1 MIPQILT
8 DLEISSCVLIVGAG
22 GGFDIFA
29 GLPLYFWLKAK
40 GKDVVLANLSF
51 TELDACEGSRP
62 VPEILAVTGGTTG
75 PSRYFPELHLV
86 RWLEDHGYCHP
97 LYAIRREGAAGV
109 AAAYHWLQEAIK
121 PDTII
126 LVDGGTDILMRG
138 DEAGLGTPQED
149 IASLA
154 AANRLESVVRRYVM
168 CLGFGVDT
176 FHGVCHAHFLEN
188 VAALTAIDGYL
199 GSWSLLPRSPEFQF
213 YEAACKYVHDRMP
226 WRKSI
231 VNSSIIASA
240 NGWFGDRHPTDRTTG
255 SPLFL
260 NPLMSQYWAFDL
272 AAVAGRNLYLDHIRD
287 TASYYDLSLAIETF
301 RAKLPKQRVW
311 REIPF

>member
-1 MIPQILT
+1 MIPQILA
-8 DLEISSCVLIVGAG
+8 DLESSHRVLLAGAG

-40 GKDVVLANLSF
+40 GKEVVLANLSF
-51 TELDACEGSRP
+51 TELDLCEGRRP
-62 VPEILAVTGGTTG
+62 VPEILAVTPDASG

-86 RWLEDHGYCHP
+86 RWLQDHAHHQP
-97 LYAIRREGAAGV
+97 LYAIRRDGGAGV
-109 AAAYHWLQEAIK
+109 AAAYRWLSEAIN

-154 AANRLESVVRRYVM
+154 AVSGLSTAIRSYVL

-176 FHGVCHAHFLEN
+176 FHGVCHANFLEN
-188 VAALTAIDGYL
+188 VAALIAADGYL
-199 GSWSLLPRSPEFQF
+199 GSWSLLAKSPEFQF
-213 YEAACKYVHDRMP
+213 YEAGCKYVHDRMP

-240 NGWFGDRHPTDRTTG
+240 NGWFGDRHPTDRTAG

-272 AAVAGRNLYLDHIRD
+272 RAVAARNLYLDRIGK
-287 TASYYDLSLAIETF
+287 TANYRDLSLAIELF
-301 RAKLPKQRVW
+301 RARLSKQREW
-311 REIPF
+311 KEIPF